1 MEAAILVV
9 ILLAGALTEISG
21 WILEFVMMTSLA
33 YDSDGSCCTL
43 LTSPHLL
50 HGGHGTFS
58 DRIKVQKNP
67 DVADSN
73 KIRFGE
79 GKNER

>member
-1 MEAAILVV
+1 
-9 ILLAGALTEISG
+9 
-21 WILEFVMMTSLA
+21 MTGLSD
-33 YDSDGSCCTL
+33 DSDGSCCTL

-58 DRIKVQKNP
+58 DRVKVQKNL

-73 KIRFGE
+73 QIRFEE
-79 GKNER
+79 GKNKRC

>member
-1 MEAAILVV
+1 
-9 ILLAGALTEISG
+9 
-21 WILEFVMMTSLA
+21 MTGLSD
-33 YDSDGSCCTL
+33 DSDGSCCTL

-58 DRIKVQKNP
+58 DRVKVQKNL

-73 KIRFGE
+73 QIRFEE
-79 GKNER
+79 GKNKIC